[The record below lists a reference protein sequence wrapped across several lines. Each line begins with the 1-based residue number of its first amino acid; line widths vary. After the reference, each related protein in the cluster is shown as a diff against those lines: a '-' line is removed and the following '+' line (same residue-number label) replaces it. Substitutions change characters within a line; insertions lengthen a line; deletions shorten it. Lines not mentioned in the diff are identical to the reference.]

1 VLFLFPALV
10 GFWEDLPFPVAR
22 PLRAKSRFR
31 VHSDEPTA
39 NLRVR
44 AQITVQE
51 VKMRSLPDESASV
64 LRVAEE
70 GEKFQFVPDTR
81 FRGWFNVVD
90 AATQQDYW
98 LPGNTF
104 KIVEAA
110 ETKQTPAKK
119 EKAPQPPARQ
129 KPKAKRGKNRRN

>member
-1 VLFLFPALV
+1 LLAETTTSRWLYISAAASYRRVC
-10 GFWEDLPFPVAR
+10 LPPEPVR
-22 PLRAKSRFR
+22 W
-31 VHSDEPTA
+31 
-39 NLRVR
+39 
-44 AQITVQE
+44 AQIIVRQ

-104 KIVEAA
+104 KIVE
-110 ETKQTPAKK
+110 TVNIKQKPAKK
-119 EKAPQPPARQ
+119 EKAPQPRPTP
-129 KPKAKRGKNRRN
+129 KPKVKRSKNQRN